1 MKKKVAIIT
10 CIGKSNFGNRLQN
23 YALQKVLEDYN
34 FDVETLINTSL
45 LNNVDKF
52 EEAEREYVAY
62 QAEKDKRDYENRFRI
77 AYFEEFDKNV
87 KFREGMV
94 TAINLPETN
103 YDYYVV
109 GSDQI
114 WNPFHGKLRDLDLL
128 YCFPTEKRISYAASI
143 GIDEIPAEFKEKT
156 KRELSKF
163 KAISV
168 REHKGKELIEE
179 LTGRNDVSVNL
190 DPTML
195 LTDEEWS
202 KLAKRPKQLTTDRY
216 ILNYFLGKLSPER
229 EAEINRIAEYYNCE
243 IINILDKEG
252 PFNETGPSEFLYL
265 EKNAFLICTDSFHS
279 SVFSI
284 LFNRPFIIFNRED
297 AQQSMNSRLETLV
310 KTFNLKNRNYTGR
323 ITEENLNHDYTEAYK
338 LLDIERNKAHEFL
351 KQALNVEEQ

>member
-1 MKKKVAIIT
+1 MSKTAAIIT

-23 YALQKVLEDYN
+23 YALQKVLEDY
-34 FDVETLINTSL
+34 DIKVETLNNTSL
-45 LNNVDKF
+45 LNNVENYEQSLKEYNDYQ
-52 EEAEREYVAY
+52 EE
-62 QAEKDKRDYENRFRI
+62 KKKRDYENRHRI

-87 KFREGMV
+87 VFAEEFI

-103 YDYYVV
+103 YDYYIV

-128 YCFPTEKRISYAASI
+128 YCIDPSKRISYAASI
-143 GIDEIPAEFKEKT
+143 GIDEIPENFKEKT
-156 KRELSKF
+156 KRELLKF
-163 KAISV
+163 KSISL
-168 REHKGKELIEE
+168 REEKGKELVEE
-179 LTGRNDVSVNL
+179 LTGREDIKVVL

-202 KLAKRPKQLTTDRY
+202 KLAKKPKQLKTEKY

-229 EAEINRIAEYYNCE
+229 DKEIKRIAKKYGCE

-252 PFNETGPSEFLYL
+252 PFYETGPSEFLYL

-297 AQQSMNSRLETLV
+297 AQVSMNSRLDTLIN
-310 KTFNLKNRNYTGR
+310 TFKLENRTFENK
-323 ITEENLNHDYTEAYK
+323 ITEANLNHDYTNAYK
-338 LLDIERNKAHEFL
+338 ILEEKRKEAHAFLESSLDIK
-351 KQALNVEEQ
+351 

>member
-45 LNNVDKF
+45 LNNIENY
-52 EEAEREYVAY
+52 EESLKEYESY
-62 QAEKDKRDYENRFRI
+62 KEEKEKRDYENRHRI

-87 KFREGMV
+87 IFANDFI
-94 TAINLPETN
+94 TAKNLPETN
-103 YDYYVV
+103 YDYYIV

-114 WNPFHGKLRDLDLL
+114 WNPYHGKLRDLDLL
-128 YCFPTEKRISYAASI
+128 YCIEPSKRISYAASI
-143 GIDEIPAEFKEKT
+143 GIDEIPMDFKDKT
-156 KRELSKF
+156 KKELSKF

-168 REHKGKELIEE
+168 REDKGKELLEK
-179 LTGRNDVSVNL
+179 LTGRQDIQVNL

-195 LTDEEWS
+195 LTDKEWS
-202 KLAKRPKQLTTDRY
+202 ELAKRPKQLKTDKY

-229 EAEINRIAEYYNCE
+229 EAEIERIARENDCE

-252 PFNETGPSEFLYL
+252 PFYETGPSEFLYL
-265 EKNAFLICTDSFHS
+265 EQNAFLICTDSFHS
-279 SVFSI
+279 SVFAL

-297 AQQSMNSRLETLV
+297 SQASMNSRLETLV
-310 KTFNLKNRNYTGR
+310 NTFKLENRNFYKN
-323 ITEENLNHDYTEAYK
+323 ITEENLKHNYTNAYK
-338 LLDIERNKAHEFL
+338 ILEEERKKAHNYL
-351 KQALNVEEQ
+351 NNALNKK